1 MHIRCVRVF
10 ACFCRIRERERGGG
24 EEGREIYVVLAENTA
39 KSSSLPIKRNASY
52 RFPPAGR
59 QVEVLTWSADDAS
72 AASGANKLLNTTT
85 HTQVL

>member
-1 MHIRCVRVF
+1 MCACVCLLLQNTRE
-10 ACFCRIRERERGGG
+10 RERERERGGG
-24 EEGREIYVVLAENTA
+24 REEIYVVLAQNTA
-39 KSSSLPIKRNASY
+39 KSSSLPITRNASY

-59 QVEVLTWSADDAS
+59 QVDVLTWSADDAS